1 MSCQLNTVPGGRQ
14 QVGDDDVL
22 LLGPDVVRH
31 DSPGRLG
38 LLLVLDDVILD
49 GTSSIWPPMKMEREV
64 AGVDADH
71 LVKVDLL
78 WRRPQSWC
86 GNARTGLTTT

>member
-14 QVGDDDVL
+14 QIGDDDVL

-49 GTSSIWPPMKMEREV
+49 GTSSIWPPVKMEREV
-64 AGVDADH
+64 GGVDADH

-78 WRRPQSWC
+78 WRRP
-86 GNARTGLTTT
+86 